1 MRSVVVSLLR
11 GGQPPEEHPEYGELL
26 PDLDGAHGAGPGQEA
41 ATLLLAT
48 QMMEPDIPVLLS
60 SINTISMIGL
70 VSRRRHLASVRGV
83 PVLLPARVRLG
94 QVGGVLLPGQLLQ
107 LLLLGQAAE
116 PYEEPVHDL
125 GGVT

>member
-1 MRSVVVSLLR
+1 
-11 GGQPPEEHPEYGELL
+11 
-26 PDLDGAHGAGPGQEA
+26 
-41 ATLLLAT
+41 
-48 QMMEPDIPVLLS
+48 MM
-60 SINTISMIGL
+60 